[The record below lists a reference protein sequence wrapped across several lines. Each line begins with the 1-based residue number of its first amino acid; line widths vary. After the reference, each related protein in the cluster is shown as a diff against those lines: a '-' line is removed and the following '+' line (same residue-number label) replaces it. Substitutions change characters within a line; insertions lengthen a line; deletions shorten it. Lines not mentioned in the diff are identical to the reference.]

1 MNIRKNIDYSAMF
14 AALDVALNAG
24 LPQMKLCCELGRM
37 VCCGSEKG
45 AAVAAAEH
53 LHSRFPDASGFSPR
67 NLRRMREFYRM
78 YEDTPELLTLAM
90 EISWTQNVVILEAD
104 MEPDERRWYL
114 RAADRFGWSKAELQ
128 RKIDSDAHLEIQL
141 DGSGFSAILSVMV
154 MSWSVRSM
162 IRILFLCHGNICRS
176 PMAEF
181 IMKDLVKK
189 AGLEQSIQIESAA
202 TSTEEIGNPV
212 YPPARRKLSEHGIDC
227 SGKRA
232 RQLLNSD
239 YEKYDLL
246 IGMDRANLRSM
257 YRICGGDFA
266 DKMHLL
272 MDFTHRPG
280 EVADPWYTDD
290 FDTTWRDVEEGCR
303 GLLHH
308 IQLQSAIHG
317 GDF

>member
-1 MNIRKNIDYSAMF
+1 
-14 AALDVALNAG
+14 
-24 LPQMKLCCELGRM
+24 
-37 VCCGSEKG
+37 
-45 AAVAAAEH
+45 
-53 LHSRFPDASGFSPR
+53 
-67 NLRRMREFYRM
+67 
-78 YEDTPELLTLAM
+78 
-90 EISWTQNVVILEAD
+90 
-104 MEPDERRWYL
+104 
-114 RAADRFGWSKAELQ
+114 
-128 RKIDSDAHLEIQL
+128 
-141 DGSGFSAILSVMV
+141 
-154 MSWSVRSM
+154 M
-162 IRILFLCHGNICRS
+162 IRILFLCLGNICRS

-272 MDFTHRPG
+272 LDFTGRPG
-280 EVADPWYTDD
+280 EEIADPWYTGD
-290 FDTTWRDVEEGCR
+290 FERTYADILEGCTGFLR
-303 GLLHH
+303 
-308 IQLQSAIHG
+308 QLEGQG
-317 GDF
+317 T